1 MGHTQG
7 RYHLKNP
14 IKMYYVMIGNK
25 EYMIWISIPGKHRK
39 GHKTLPSGTDGIAIR
54 DSGKTT

>member
-1 MGHTQG
+1 
-7 RYHLKNP
+7 
-14 IKMYYVMIGNK
+14 MIGNK